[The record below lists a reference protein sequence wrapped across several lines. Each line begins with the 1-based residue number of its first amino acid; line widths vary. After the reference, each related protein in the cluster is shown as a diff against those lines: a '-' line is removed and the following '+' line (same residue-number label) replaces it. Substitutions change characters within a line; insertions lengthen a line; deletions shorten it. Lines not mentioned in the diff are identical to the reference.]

1 MRSVLIVVFDG
12 LQPSQV
18 TPQLMPDLAERAGRG
33 VTFANHHPVYPTV
46 TRANAASMVTGVAPG
61 GHGIAAN
68 TMVFREFDAENITPV
83 LEPQLAQIA
92 RQGIPVLLRPT
103 LADILGQQGL
113 EYVAVGVGT
122 SGNAYVHNPRPEV
135 SGGATIH
142 PDFTLPYGL
151 QEDITARFGP
161 WPEATLPNTP
171 RLAHAVRIMTEYILP
186 ERQPAVALLWSS
198 EPDKAQHEAGVGSN
212 LSNTALKEADTE
224 FGRVMRWLDESGR
237 ADETDVM
244 VISDHGYSTIGEVI
258 RVQDLVREAGFP
270 AADKPGGVAVATNG
284 GSVLFYTREGEP
296 DTAGKLATWLMQQP
310 WCGAL
315 TASETALDIPGVLP
329 ASLVGGGGPRGPELA
344 MSFRWDSTVND
355 AGYPGRAY
363 SSGAAP
369 GQGQHGSMS
378 KHELRN
384 VLLAWGP
391 SFKQSVTQEVPSGN
405 VDLAPTVLRLLGL
418 PTEPAMQGRVL
429 EEALATGPDPATV
442 QWSRELRS
450 AERKLENGVYRQQ
463 IALSRVG
470 ETTYVDQGSGS
481 YGRR

>member
-1 MRSVLIVVFDG
+1 
-12 LQPSQV
+12 
-18 TPQLMPDLAERAGRG
+18 
-33 VTFANHHPVYPTV
+33 
-46 TRANAASMVTGVAPG
+46 
-61 GHGIAAN
+61 
-68 TMVFREFDAENITPV
+68 
-83 LEPQLAQIA
+83 
-92 RQGIPVLLRPT
+92 
-103 LADILGQQGL
+103 
-113 EYVAVGVGT
+113 
-122 SGNAYVHNPRPEV
+122 
-135 SGGATIH
+135 
-142 PDFTLPYGL
+142 
-151 QEDITARFGP
+151 
-161 WPEATLPNTP
+161 
-171 RLAHAVRIMTEYILP
+171 
-186 ERQPAVALLWSS
+186 
-198 EPDKAQHEAGVGSN
+198 
-212 LSNTALKEADTE
+212 
-224 FGRVMRWLDESGR
+224 
-237 ADETDVM
+237 
-244 VISDHGYSTIGEVI
+244 
-258 RVQDLVREAGFP
+258 
-270 AADKPGGVAVATNG
+270 VATNG

-418 PTEPAMQGRVL
+418 PAEPAMQGRVL